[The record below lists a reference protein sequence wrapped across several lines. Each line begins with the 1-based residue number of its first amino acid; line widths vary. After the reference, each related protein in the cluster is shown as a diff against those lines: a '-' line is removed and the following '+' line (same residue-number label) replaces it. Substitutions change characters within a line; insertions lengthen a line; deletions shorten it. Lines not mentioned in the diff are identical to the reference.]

1 MNLFPADVLTRA
13 RELFPYLATGKIYVN
28 HAATS
33 PLSTRVLDALSRHL
47 TDRATGGI
55 DTYWTDVGVVKAW
68 REAVQRLI
76 NAESPDR
83 ISFQVNTTE
92 ALNIIASGLPWK
104 SGDRVLL
111 NDAEFP
117 ANIYPYLN
125 LKQSGVEIDLLPADR
140 GVFTPETVAG
150 ALTPRTRLLAL
161 SAVQFLS
168 GYRADLQGI
177 GELCRRHGVV
187 FAVDGIQA
195 VGGIRIDVQT
205 MRIDALAAGAQKWQM
220 SPQGTGLLYLTEEL
234 QQRIH
239 QAHLGWLSV
248 NDPWEFRDLS
258 QPLAS
263 SARRYEGGSLNM
275 PGIHA
280 TCAAITTLLEFGPA
294 AIEGHIL
301 GITGR
306 MLKAFEAIDGI
317 EIVTPREENRRA
329 GIVTISA
336 GDRKT
341 SGELFDHLRQQS
353 MIAAVREGLVRFSPH
368 FYNSPEEIDRIA
380 DTVRLF
386 MARRARTRTVTKDTS
401 A

>member
-13 RELFPYLATGKIYVN
+13 RGLFPYLATGKIYFN

-33 PLSTRVLDALSRHL
+33 PLSTRVLDALSRHM

-104 SGDRVLL
+104 GGDRVLL

-125 LKQSGVEIDLLPADR
+125 LKQSGVEIDLLPAGR

-195 VGGIRIDVQT
+195 VGGIRIDVQA

-220 SPQGTGLLYLTEEL
+220 SPQGTGFLYLTEEL
-234 QQRIH
+234 QERIH

-248 NDPWEFRDLS
+248 HDPWEFRDLS

-280 TCAAITTLLEFGPA
+280 TFAAITTLLEFGPA
-294 AIEGHIL
+294 AIEEHLL

-306 MLKAFEAIDGI
+306 MLEAFEAIDGI
-317 EIVTPREENRRA
+317 DIVTPREESRRA

-336 GDRKT
+336 GDRET
-341 SGELFDHLRQQS
+341 SGQLFDHLRQQS

-368 FYNSPEEIDRIA
+368 FYNSAEEVDRIVDA
-380 DTVRLF
+380 VRLF
-386 MARRARTRTVTKDTS
+386 MARRSRTRTVTEDTS

>member
-1 MNLFPADVLTRA
+1 MNLFPAEVLTRA
-13 RELFPYLATGKIYVN
+13 RALFPYLATGKIYVN

-47 TDRATGGI
+47 TDRATGRI
-55 DTYWTDVGVVKAW
+55 DTYWTDVGMVKAW
-68 REAVQRLI
+68 REAVQQLI

-83 ISFQVNTTE
+83 ISFQCNTTE

-125 LKQSGVEIDLLPADR
+125 LKQSGVEIDLLLADR

-168 GYRADLQGI
+168 GYRADLEGI

-220 SPQGTGLLYLTEEL
+220 SPQGTGFLYLTEEL

-275 PGIHA
+275 SGIHA

-294 AIEGHIL
+294 AIEEHVL
-301 GITGR
+301 AITGR
-306 MLKAFEAIDGI
+306 MLEAFEAIDGI
-317 EIVTPREENRRA
+317 DIVTPRQENRRA

-336 GDRKT
+336 GDREA
-341 SGELFDHLRQQS
+341 SGQLYDYLRKQS
-353 MIAAVREGLVRFSPH
+353 MIAAAREGLVRFSPH

-380 DTVRLF
+380 EAVRLF
-386 MARRARTRTVTKDTS
+386 MAGRSRTRTATKDTS
-401 A
+401 P

>member
-1 MNLFPADVLTRA
+1 MNLFPAEVLTRA
-13 RELFPYLATGKIYVN
+13 RALFPYLATGKIYVN

-47 TDRATGGI
+47 TDRATGRI
-55 DTYWTDVGVVKAW
+55 DTYWTDVGMVKAW
-68 REAVQRLI
+68 REAVQQLI

-125 LKQSGVEIDLLPADR
+125 LKQSGVEIDLLLADR

-168 GYRADLQGI
+168 GYRADLEGI

-220 SPQGTGLLYLTEEL
+220 SPQGTGFLYLTEEL
-234 QQRIH
+234 QERIH

-258 QPLAS
+258 QRLAS

-275 PGIHA
+275 SGIHA

-294 AIEGHIL
+294 AIEEHVL
-301 GITGR
+301 AITGR
-306 MLKAFEAIDGI
+306 MLEAFEAIDGI
-317 EIVTPREENRRA
+317 DIVTPRQENRRA

-336 GDRKT
+336 GDREA
-341 SGELFDHLRQQS
+341 SGQLFDHLRQQS

-368 FYNSPEEIDRIA
+368 FYNSPEEVDRIA
-380 DTVRLF
+380 DAVRLF
-386 MARRARTRTVTKDTS
+386 MARRSRTRTATKDTS
-401 A
+401 P

>member
-1 MNLFPADVLTRA
+1 MNLFPPEILTRA

-47 TDRATGGI
+47 TDRATGRI

-68 REAVQRLI
+68 REAVQQLI

-125 LKQSGVEIDLLPADR
+125 LKQSGVEIDLLLADR

-168 GYRADLQGI
+168 GYRADLEGI

-220 SPQGTGLLYLTEEL
+220 SPQGTGFLYLTEEL

-275 PGIHA
+275 SGIHA

-294 AIEGHIL
+294 AIEEHVL
-301 GITGR
+301 AITGR
-306 MLKAFEAIDGI
+306 MLEAFEAIDGI
-317 EIVTPREENRRA
+317 DIVTPRQENRRA

-336 GDRKT
+336 GDREA
-341 SGELFDHLRQQS
+341 SGQLYDYLRKQS
-353 MIAAVREGLVRFSPH
+353 MIAAAREGLVRFSPH

-380 DTVRLF
+380 EAVRLF
-386 MARRARTRTVTKDTS
+386 MAGRSRTRTATKDTS
-401 A
+401 P